1 MKRTVFLLS
10 PILLV
15 MMTPALADDYLRVS
29 LNHEHSSNTSFFDRQ
44 CEPSGEPVAYFGCI
58 DGDDGR
64 PIGARGDFGN
74 SLGGE
79 LAWGRDFNGLW
90 RGEVFVGYQ
99 PGFDFDGNANF
110 IDSGLE
116 QPVSGS
122 VTHWRG
128 GVQGFLDLAAVA
140 GYENWPVSPW
150 IGAGI
155 GVARNRVS
163 TMTYSFPEL
172 SGQPAFTTVPSGS
185 TTGIM
190 WSVSAGA
197 DIELTSRNILEVGL
211 SWADYGD
218 VRTGTGDIEVIRNGN
233 LLVEVPVGQTRADL
247 EAWGLRV
254 GLRHYFGR

>member
-1 MKRTVFLLS
+1 MKRIT
-10 PILLV
+10 ILLFL
-15 MMTPALADDYLRVS
+15 MTLAAPAAADDYLRLS
-29 LNHEHSSNTSFFDRQ
+29 LNHERSSNTTFFDRQ

-79 LAWGRDFNGLW
+79 LAWGRDFNHLW
-90 RGEVFVGYQ
+90 RGEIFVGYQ
-99 PGFDFDGNANF
+99 PNFDFDGNANF
-110 IDSGLE
+110 IDSGLN
-116 QPVSGS
+116 QPVDGS
-122 VTHWRG
+122 LTHWRG
-128 GVQGFLDLAAVA
+128 GVQGYLDLAAVA
-140 GYENWPVSPW
+140 GHDNWPVSPW

-163 TMTYSFPEL
+163 TMAYQFPEL
-172 SGQPAFTTVPSGS
+172 SGQPALTTVPGGS

-190 WSVSAGA
+190 WTVSAGA
-197 DIELTSRNILEVGL
+197 DFEITPRNVLEVGL
-211 SWADYGD
+211 TWADYGD
-218 VRTGTGDIEVIRNGN
+218 VRTGTGDIEVIRSGE
-233 LLVEVPVGQTRADL
+233 LLAEVPVGQTRADL